1 MEAMQADADAGDA
14 RMVNSGKLAPPP
26 TLLSPLSLDGGWI
39 SRFSSQIE
47 QSISSN
53 RLKSLDFN
61 LPH

>member
-14 RMVNSGKLAPPP
+14 TLVNSGKLAPPP
-26 TLLSPLSLDGGWI
+26 TLLSPLSLDGGWS

-47 QSISSN
+47 QSITLN

-61 LPH
+61 LPY